1 MDCAL
6 AMTSEAIEFLKT
18 NERVARAE
26 NWCNLRLGDHRSNA
40 WAPSGASTFM
50 ANETYDVF
58 ISYSRADARH
68 AAEIDSTLRA
78 HGLKSFFDRR
88 NLAPGMPWIRALEE
102 AMAAAKAA
110 IVLIGPR
117 GLGNTPAIRARARHC
132 PAEPRSGFPCRA
144 GDVARNDDRP
154 AV

>member
-1 MDCAL
+1 
-6 AMTSEAIEFLKT
+6 
-18 NERVARAE
+18 
-26 NWCNLRLGDHRSNA
+26 
-40 WAPSGASTFM
+40 M

-117 GLGNTPAIRARARHC
+117 GLGNTQQYEREAIQCGLGDRD
-132 PAEPRSGFPCRA
+132 PRTAPHAAQTLTPSNSECR
-144 GDVARNDDRP
+144 P
-154 AV
+154 